1 MKKVLLLLSIFAL
14 FLGGCAS
21 STNITQPLETP
32 SVAEIKT
39 FGNIEINN
47 NDTKAPEHFIHAVES
62 YIKQGLQE
70 RSIYDEES
78 GKKVSVSVNK
88 YRMRKGMTRMMFGVF
103 AGKDGIDSTV
113 KVYSPNGDK
122 VLGSSEVSSYN
133 VMAVGSQ
140 DDIARMHGEE
150 IVKFLSGEAKEKTTE

>member
-1 MKKVLLLLSIFAL
+1 MNKTILLLAILAL
-14 FLGGCAS
+14 LIGGCAS
-21 STNITQPLETP
+21 STNITQPLEAPT
-32 SVAEIKT
+32 VAEVKT
-39 FGNIEINN
+39 FGEIEIKN
-47 NDTKAPEHFIHAVES
+47 NDTKAPEHFINAVES

-70 RSIYDEES
+70 RSIYDQES
-78 GKKVSVSVNK
+78 GKKISVSVNK
-88 YRMRKGMTRMMFGVF
+88 YRMRKGMTRMMFGIL

-113 KVYSPNGDK
+113 KVYSPDGGK

-150 IVKFLSGEAKEKTTE
+150 IVKFLSGEAKQSTTE